1 MEYLRNVLSA
11 LIKNFDTVESVIETS
26 ANSAGSA
33 LKENERYLDSIQGK
47 IDQFNNAMQAM
58 WSNTLD
64 SDVVKFFV
72 ELGTQVIKLIDKIG
86 LLPSALAGVF
96 VYFTAFKKQNPF
108 DWLKDAGQ
116 YLSAFRGK
124 DGIKQLVGQLLGIAP
139 AMKVVTAETIAN
151 TVATQMND
159 AAKAKQIMSEMGLAT
174 ATGTLSVAQKEQA
187 STAILNA
194 MSTGQLTMAQ
204 GNAMLAML
212 GYSGATM
219 AADGSLK
226 ILDATTKSFMASNPI
241 GWILLAVSAVAMLS
255 MALSKIPSKTE
266 RLEEKLSNL
275 NSEID
280 TLNGEIDTLN
290 SELKTT
296 QDRMAELLSMD
307 SLSFV
312 EQEELKNLQLQNEEL
327 ERQVKLQEILL
338 KEKEKER
345 AKTAKKQIDNIWNG
359 KNVDKQYAVFG
370 NGTIGEDSFL
380 TSGVSGKDALNKSLP
395 IYTELREETDKMEE
409 AYLLAKQELEETGEL
424 TLDTFKKVYSLNP
437 NNKGDADKVYNLP
450 GSLYGD
456 DAHFIDALGDVI
468 ETNNGT
474 LGNMRDGVEL
484 VLRDMSKIISENELS
499 YSIGDDEVNKFLDEY
514 YAYTLAYQQA
524 QGVYVKSNAISSM
537 FDATST
543 KEMQALGKYLRDIA
557 DSDIADEDKNKK
569 ILEQLD
575 SIDGVLGDDVNK
587 IEGKTDAYNR
597 LHLAMETI
605 GVTSQDISDYFV
617 LETGAFDS
625 NTVEGITN
633 QFKAAKAA
641 LEQLKSGAININDL
655 VKYDVTSGD
664 VTGDV
669 VAIAEKLKGV
679 SPEVREQ
686 FISIVEDIKEGAYD
700 TEEGL
705 INWDSAIKKLELH
718 GMRAVIANIQTE
730 LEATNKLAFPD
741 LEVSGWLDSVDELS
755 GAFESLAS
763 AMDLIVTAQDQ
774 MSSSGRISMK
784 TALELMAATDDWNQ
798 ILEVNNGVITMNAN
812 AEQILIQ
819 SKLDLIKANIE
830 MALQQVETDI
840 ATMESAIN
848 STEAGN
854 ALVNGLGKAIKHVQ
868 GGLVGLK
875 AGWDALWSGGD
886 VFEAIKSGYSQTI
899 DNLTPDQTSLG
910 ELYKQRDE
918 LNKKL
923 SMIGSVDTTQEF
935 KNNYDFS
942 TNPGD
947 KYGEDEES
955 KAKKALDAFKA
966 AMDYWE
972 NRIGA
977 NQAKYDQLQNE
988 IDLLETKGQKVNKD
1002 YYEEQLKLL
1011 TGEDG
1016 KLELLKSQLAEVK
1029 KYTGYID
1036 ENGNK
1041 ITGIFKEG
1049 SEEWWEAANIANE
1062 LESELDNVT
1071 ATIVDLQDAIGEI
1084 DTYKFEEFNK
1094 RLGDITSKLG
1104 TIRDLIAPDGEEDW
1118 FNEQG
1123 EWTEDGVTVLG
1134 SYIQELETYK
1144 NGLAKTQD
1152 ELKKYDRPY
1161 DGNEDYYKS
1170 LGIHSEQE
1178 YYDKTE
1184 ELINQQYDY
1193 AKSISDTEQSVVD
1206 MYVSN
1211 IDAVEEYTETLI
1223 DSYNDYIDS
1232 VKEALDAERDLYDFK
1247 KNVQKQSNDIA
1258 AIERRI
1264 ASLSGSTNASD
1275 IAERRKLEAE
1285 LYESRESLNDTYY
1298 DHARSAQDE
1307 ALDAEQTAYE
1317 ETMTKFIDGLR
1328 ISLETAT
1335 MNMDEFLMG
1344 VTSMVMYNADTVLT
1358 KYQET
1363 NLPLTD
1369 ELTNPWI
1376 KAKEAV
1382 GTYSGDALALMNEWT
1397 EEGGFFAQFNATG
1410 TKNLQSPWS
1419 AGANAAVDFGSDVS
1433 DVMDGVVTDISTNVE
1448 TASGKLSAL
1457 YKQILDT
1464 KNRVADLGGDDGG
1477 GSGGGTG
1484 TGNIIDTDT
1493 TDKGKLETYDPPE
1506 KTKQPTEAQ
1515 KIAAKIVRFGSAQ
1528 GRGMNAGKK
1537 GDNGVITWNGKEYKV
1552 QNSGKVYY
1560 KGANLYTA
1568 AVDHL
1573 KFGDRQIFGYNGK
1586 IYGYLDGAIQEI
1598 EGRFWSPKGYKD
1610 FVAGVKAN
1618 YSAYSQGTTGTT
1630 RDEWAITDEPQ
1641 FGDELVLVPGK
1652 DGNLSFMR
1660 KGTGV
1665 VPADLTQK
1673 LFELAQIPTSDLMNK
1688 NLTAVVPNI
1697 TKNDFKNEFN
1707 FESLVHVDTVDSD
1720 TLPKLEKMVDKKI
1733 DDFSKSLN
1741 YSIKRFAR

>member
-977 NQAKYDQLQNE
+977 NQARYEQLQNE
-988 IDLLETKGQKVNKD
+988 IDLLESKGQKAD
-1002 YYEEQLKLL
+1002 ASYYEEQI
-1011 TGEDG
+1011 
-1016 KLELLKSQLAEVK
+1016 KLENERLDLLEKQKEEAQSYLG
-1029 KYTGYID
+1029 T
-1036 ENGNK
+1036 
-1041 ITGIFKEG
+1041 FKEG
-1049 SEEWWEAANIANE
+1049 SDEWWEVANTLNDIE
-1062 LESELDNVT
+1062 GELDSVT
-1071 ATIVDLQDAIGEI
+1071 QSIVDLQDSIGEI
-1084 DTYKFEEFNK
+1084 DTYKFEEFNT
-1094 RLGDITSKLG
+1094 RLDDITGKLE

-1118 FNEQG
+1118 FNDQG
-1123 EWTEDGVTVLG
+1123 EWTEKGVAVLG
-1134 SYIQELETYK
+1134 TYIQELETYK
-1144 NGLAKTQD
+1144 QGLVEAEDAYADYVK
-1152 ELKKYDRPY
+1152 EYA
-1161 DGNEDYYKS
+1161 GNEKYYAK

-1178 YYDKTE
+1178 LYDKRQ
-1184 ELINQQYDY
+1184 ELIEQQYDY
-1193 AKSISDTEQSVVD
+1193 AQSISDTEQSVVD
-1206 MYVSN
+1206 MYESN

-1247 KNVQKQSNDIA
+1247 KNVQKQSKDIG

-1298 DHARSAQDE
+1298 DHAQSAQDE
-1307 ALDAEQTAYE
+1307 ALDAERTAYE

-1328 ISLETAT
+1328 ISLEAAT
-1335 MNMDEFLMG
+1335 INMDEFLMS
-1344 VTSMVMYNADTVLT
+1344 VTSMVTLNADTVLS

-1363 NLPLTD
+1363 ELPLGD
-1369 ELTNPWI
+1369 AITNPW
-1376 KAKEAV
+1376 KAAIDKIGE
-1382 GTYSGDALALMNEWT
+1382 YDGDALELMNKWT
-1397 EEGGFFAQFNATG
+1397 QGGFFDAYKTG
-1410 TKNLQSPWS
+1410 VSSDLSSPWT
-1419 AGANAAVDFGSDVS
+1419 AGSNAADAFKTSVDT
-1433 DVMDGVVTDISTNVE
+1433 VMTGVVSNISTNVK
-1448 TASGKLSAL
+1448 TASGELSKLYQQIIATEERAANASYELVTKPMKDPIPAQKTTKSVSATAYL
-1457 YKQILDT
+1457 QIGYD
-1464 KNRVADLGGDDGG
+1464 VYSA
-1477 GSGGGTG
+1477 SGTG
-1484 TGNIIDTDT
+1484 AT
-1493 TDKGKLETYDPPE
+1493 TSAAQKAA
-1506 KTKQPTEAQ
+1506 TEAVIQ
-1515 KIAAKIVRFGSAQ
+1515 RAYNAYKALGYDDSWMDKRYSAWKENVRFTKPVVGNRIQSTSSS
-1528 GRGMNAGKK
+1528 R
-1537 GDNGVITWNGKEYKV
+1537 
-1552 QNSGKVYY
+1552 QN
-1560 KGANLYTA
+1560 
-1568 AVDHL
+1568 L
-1573 KFGDRQIFGYNGK
+1573 KYAK
-1586 IYGYLDGAIQEI
+1586 
-1598 EGRFWSPKGYKD
+1598 
-1610 FVAGVKAN
+1610 
-1618 YSAYSQGTTGTT
+1618 GTTGTA